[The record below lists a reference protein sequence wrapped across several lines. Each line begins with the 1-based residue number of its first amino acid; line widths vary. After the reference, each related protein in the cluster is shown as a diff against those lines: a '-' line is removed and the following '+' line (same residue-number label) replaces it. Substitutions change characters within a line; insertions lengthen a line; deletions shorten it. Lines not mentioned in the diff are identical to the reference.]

1 MDTKTQKIYDAVLE
15 ACVNGHFHQDLKILY
30 QMPYRNKVDWSR
42 FPLWA
47 VPNLEIEGCHE
58 G

>member
-1 MDTKTQKIYDAVLE
+1 MEIKDICERVLE
-15 ACVNGHFHQDLKILY
+15 ACVNGRFHQDLKILY
-30 QMPYRNKVDWSR
+30 QAPNRNKIDWTR

-47 VPNLEIEGCHE
+47 VPNLETEGCHE

>member
-1 MDTKTQKIYDAVLE
+1 MEPKIKEVYEKALE
-15 ACVNGHFHQDLKILY
+15 ACNNGLFDQNMKLLY
-30 QMPYRNKVDWSR
+30 QMPYRNKIDWTR

-47 VPNLEIEGCHE
+47 IPNAETEGCHE

>member
-1 MDTKTQKIYDAVLE
+1 MELEITKICDKVLE
-15 ACVNGHFHQDLKILY
+15 ACANGHFDQDLKILY
-30 QMPYRNKVDWSR
+30 QMPYRNKIDWTL

-47 VPNLEIEGCHE
+47 VPNAETEGCHE